1 MAGIKVPGSFV
12 PGTVKGYVTESKW
25 VKGTYIVVQ
34 DLDEKELLPTNI
46 LVDGTRI
53 YVVSEDREYRWASS
67 DWVPLPKGF
76 FDAPVDGRVYARQ
89 NGNWTEVKF
98 DTTNIEQQIQ
108 DLYTQVS
115 SKADADSVVSIQEFT
130 AFQEQIEHE
139 LLNYVTQEELESY
152 TQMQIVQELPVTGN
166 SDTIYFLS
174 IDNHWEINIWYNNQ
188 YITVTSSDV
197 DLSNYY
203 TKEETENLVY
213 EVENK
218 IPTTTNQL
226 TNDSGFITKSVDDL
240 DNYYTSTTVDGL
252 LADKADNS
260 DIPDVSN
267 LVTNNELVQS
277 LESKQDTLVS
287 GTTIKTINGQNI
299 MGSGNLEVE
308 ATEVSSD
315 AVSNALDE
323 LYGQS
328 STGDNTLIL
337 DGNS

>member
-34 DLDEKELLPTNI
+34 DLDERELLPTDI
-46 LVDGTRI
+46 LVEGTRI
-53 YVVSEDREYRWASS
+53 YVVSEDREYRWTSG
-67 DWVPLPKGF
+67 DWVSLPKGF

-130 AFQEQIEHE
+130 AFQEQIEQE

-166 SDTIYFLS
+166 SNTIYFLS

-188 YITVTSSDV
+188 YITVSSSDI
-197 DLSNYY
+197 DLSSYY
-203 TKEETENLVY
+203 TKEEINSLLSNALAQKQDVL
-213 EVENK
+213 K
-218 IPTTTNQL
+218 
-226 TNDSGFITKSVDDL
+226 SGVNIK
-240 DNYYTSTTVDGL
+240 TV
-252 LADKADNS
+252 
-260 DIPDVSN
+260 
-267 LVTNNELVQS
+267 NNQS
-277 LESKQDTLVS
+277 LL
-287 GTTIKTINGQNI
+287 
-299 MGSGNLEVE
+299 GSGNIQLEVGDIAP
-308 ATEVSSD
+308 ATEDTLGGLLSTDTSTSQGVSTY
-315 AVSNALDE
+315 VEVQEN
-323 LYGQS
+323 GQAFVKVPPLRDITTS
-328 STGDNTLIL
+328 EEVAEILQPDTGYLIL
-337 DGNS
+337 DGNN

>member
-34 DLDEKELLPTNI
+34 DLDEKELLPTDI

-53 YVVSEDREYRWASS
+53 YVASEDREYRWTSG
-67 DWVPLPKGF
+67 DWVSLPKGF

-115 SKADADSVVSIQEFT
+115 SKADANSVVSIQEFT
-130 AFQEQIEHE
+130 AFQEQIEQE
-139 LLNYVTQEELESY
+139 LLNYVTQEELGSY

-188 YITVTSSDV
+188 YVTVTSSDI

-203 TKEETENLVY
+203 TKKE
-213 EVENK
+213 
-218 IPTTTNQL
+218 I
-226 TNDSGFITKSVDDL
+226 DSLISNALAQKQDVLQSGVNIK
-240 DNYYTSTTVDGL
+240 TV
-252 LADKADNS
+252 
-260 DIPDVSN
+260 
-267 LVTNNELVQS
+267 NNQS
-277 LESKQDTLVS
+277 LL
-287 GTTIKTINGQNI
+287 
-299 MGSGNLEVE
+299 GSGNIQLEVGDIAP
-308 ATEVSSD
+308 ATENTLGGLLSTDTSTSQGVSTYVEVQENGQAFVKVPPLSD
-315 AVSNALDE
+315 ITTSEEVAEILQPD
-323 LYGQS
+323 
-328 STGDNTLIL
+328 TGYLIL
-337 DGNS
+337 DGNN

>member
-34 DLDEKELLPTNI
+34 DLDEKELLPTDI

-53 YVVSEDREYRWASS
+53 YVASEDREYRWTSG
-67 DWVPLPKGF
+67 DWVSLPKGF

-130 AFQEQIEHE
+130 AFQEQIEQE

-166 SDTIYFLS
+166 SNTIYFLS

-188 YITVTSSDV
+188 YITVTSSNV

-203 TKEETENLVY
+203 TKEEIN
-213 EVENK
+213 
-218 IPTTTNQL
+218 
-226 TNDSGFITKSVDDL
+226 S
-240 DNYYTSTTVDGL
+240 L
-252 LADKADNS
+252 L
-260 DIPDVSN
+260 SN
-267 LVTNNELVQS
+267 ALAQ
-277 LESKQDTLVS
+277 KQDVLQS
-287 GTTIKTINGQNI
+287 GVNIKTINDQSLL
-299 MGSGNLEVE
+299 GSGNIQLEVGDIAP
-308 ATEVSSD
+308 ATEDTLGGLLSTDTSTSQGVSTYVEVQENGQAFVKVPPLSD
-315 AVSNALDE
+315 ITTSEEIAEVLQPD
-323 LYGQS
+323 
-328 STGDNTLIL
+328 TGYLIL
-337 DGNS
+337 DGNN

>member
-34 DLDEKELLPTNI
+34 DLDEKELLPTDI

-53 YVVSEDREYRWASS
+53 YVVSEDREYRWTSG

-130 AFQEQIEHE
+130 AFQEQIEQE

-188 YITVTSSDV
+188 YITVTSSDI

-203 TKEETENLVY
+203 TKEEINSLIS
-213 EVENK
+213 NA
-218 IPTTTNQL
+218 
-226 TNDSGFITKSVDDL
+226 
-240 DNYYTSTTVDGL
+240 
-252 LADKADNS
+252 LA
-260 DIPDVSN
+260 
-267 LVTNNELVQS
+267 Q
-277 LESKQDTLVS
+277 KQDVLQS
-287 GTTIKTINGQNI
+287 GVNIKTINNQPLL
-299 MGSGNLEVE
+299 GSGNIQLSDIATSEEV
-308 ATEVSSD
+308 AKILQPD
-315 AVSNALDE
+315 
-323 LYGQS
+323 
-328 STGDNTLIL
+328 TGYLIL
-337 DGNS
+337 DGNN

>member
-34 DLDEKELLPTNI
+34 DLDEKELLPTDI

-53 YVVSEDREYRWASS
+53 YVVSEDREYRWASG
-67 DWVPLPKGF
+67 DWVSLPKGF

-115 SKADADSVVSIQEFT
+115 SKADADSVVSIREFT
-130 AFQEQIEHE
+130 AFQEQIEQE

-174 IDNHWEINIWYNNQ
+174 VDNHWEINIWYNNQ
-188 YITVTSSDV
+188 YITVSSSDI

-203 TKEETENLVY
+203 TKEEINSLISDALAQKQDVL
-213 EVENK
+213 
-218 IPTTTNQL
+218 Q
-226 TNDSGFITKSVDDL
+226 SGVNIK
-240 DNYYTSTTVDGL
+240 TV
-252 LADKADNS
+252 
-260 DIPDVSN
+260 
-267 LVTNNELVQS
+267 NNQS
-277 LESKQDTLVS
+277 LL
-287 GTTIKTINGQNI
+287 
-299 MGSGNLEVE
+299 GSGNIQLEVGDIAP
-308 ATEVSSD
+308 ATEDTLGGLLSTDTSTSQGVSTYVEVQENGQAFVKVPPLSD
-315 AVSNALDE
+315 ITTSEEVAEVLQPD
-323 LYGQS
+323 
-328 STGDNTLIL
+328 TGYLIL
-337 DGNS
+337 DGNN

>member
-34 DLDEKELLPTNI
+34 DLDEKELLPTDI

-53 YVVSEDREYRWASS
+53 YVASEDREYRWTSG
-67 DWVPLPKGF
+67 DWVSLPKGF

-130 AFQEQIEHE
+130 AFQEQIEQE

-188 YITVTSSDV
+188 YVTVTSSDI

-203 TKEETENLVY
+203 TKEEINSLIS
-213 EVENK
+213 NA
-218 IPTTTNQL
+218 
-226 TNDSGFITKSVDDL
+226 
-240 DNYYTSTTVDGL
+240 
-252 LADKADNS
+252 LA
-260 DIPDVSN
+260 
-267 LVTNNELVQS
+267 Q
-277 LESKQDTLVS
+277 KQDVLQS
-287 GTTIKTINGQNI
+287 GVNIKTINNQSLL
-299 MGSGNLEVE
+299 GSGNIQLEVGDIAP
-308 ATEVSSD
+308 ATENTLGGLLSTDTSTSQGVSTYVEVQENGQAFVKIPPLSD
-315 AVSNALDE
+315 TTTSEEVAEVLQPD
-323 LYGQS
+323 
-328 STGDNTLIL
+328 TGYLIL
-337 DGNS
+337 DGNN